1 MRSGHLNV
9 PPYDGGICIMG
20 WWDYLLVAL
29 ELPITGNCANRGCS
43 RCRFNNPEYV
53 EDLRR

>member
-29 ELPITGNCANRGCS
+29 ELPITGNCVPYGCS
-43 RCRFNNPEYV
+43 RCRFNDPEYV